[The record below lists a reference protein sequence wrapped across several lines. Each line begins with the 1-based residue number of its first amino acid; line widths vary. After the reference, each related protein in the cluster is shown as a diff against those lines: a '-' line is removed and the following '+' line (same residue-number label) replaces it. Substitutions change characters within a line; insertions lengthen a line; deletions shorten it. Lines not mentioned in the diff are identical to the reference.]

1 MMWLAVA
8 AWCAVWLPLSLQQ
21 IVPAAL
27 PVSALCHVSQESM
40 RVLPLT
46 EFSRSV
52 LASYLTTMT
61 TGAAGP
67 APVPS
72 VVGLEGCLILSFGL
86 SLVWR

>member
-40 RVLPLT
+40 RVLPST
-46 EFSRSV
+46 GFSRSV